1 MSTKTRISTP
11 SEEETRHRSRV
22 EQSFTVSRSYALS
35 QAAQILLSNN
45 IVSESKVLEAYH
57 ILVREQRK
65 GNINYPVD
73 YEFVLEA
80 IKFARK
86 LKRLREKK

>member
-1 MSTKTRISTP
+1 MSTKTSIDTT
-11 SEEETRHRSRV
+11 SEERIRKSRI
-22 EQSFTVSRSYALS
+22 EQAFTVSRSYALS

-45 IVSESKVLEAYH
+45 IVSESKVLEAYYL
-57 ILVREQRK
+57 LVREQRK
-65 GNINYPVD
+65 GKINYPVD
-73 YEFVLEA
+73 YEFTLEA

>member
-1 MSTKTRISTP
+1 MSTKTSISAP
-11 SEEETRHRSRV
+11 SEEKTRRSRV

-45 IVSESKVLEAYH
+45 IVSESKGLEAYH
-57 ILVREQRK
+57 ILVKEQRR